1 MKKYILTVV
10 AIFFSIYMFGCSKKE
25 TVSEVTQEPVTME
38 SLTTQNVQT
47 PSTPEANVGAAQTA
61 SITESLPPAG
71 PYKPSV
77 REIQTAL
84 KNAGYYTAE
93 IDGKNGPL
101 TKKATEEF
109 QKANGLQADGKIG
122 SKTWAILGKYATLTS
137 TPTAPKD
144 KGKTSLKTR

>member
-25 TVSEVTQEPVTME
+25 TVSEVTQEPVSME
-38 SLTTQNVQT
+38 SLATQN
-47 PSTPEANVGAAQTA
+47 AQTQT
-61 SITESLPPAG
+61 SPETNVEVTQTTPITETLPPAG
-71 PYKPSV
+71 PYNPSV

-93 IDGKNGPL
+93 IDGKKGPL

-122 SKTWAILGKYATLTS
+122 PKTWAILGKYANLAS

-144 KGKTSLKTR
+144 KGKSNLKTR